1 MAICGLEIGRR
12 SAAVAVGSEL
22 GQLEDNAR
30 WGVRTMRFR
39 CSDPRSVTQGS
50 GGKILMKLT
59 D

>member
-1 MAICGLEIGRR
+1 M
-12 SAAVAVGSEL
+12 AVGSEL